1 MLEPLIAV
9 SVAANV
15 IQFVQFGL
23 QLLSESREIWNSA
36 KDASSE
42 NLDIENVYGVLQSF
56 STKLQGAR
64 VPDLEKSK
72 EEQALEGLSEGCKQ
86 TADELLRI
94 IHDLR
99 VKGEKHR
106 RWQSFCQALRSVRKR
121 HEIDGLRRRLDE
133 FSLQLTLQF
142 VAMSR

>member
-106 RWQSFCQALRSVRKR
+106 RWL
-121 HEIDGLRRRLDE
+121 
-133 FSLQLTLQF
+133 
-142 VAMSR
+142 